1 MKGYQAGDIIFDGE
15 KGVYPHLWYPQCNK
29 CLVSV
34 YGNDEKEVNQYFN
47 GFMSIIHSLWFV
59 FISYN

>member
-1 MKGYQAGDIIFDGE
+1 MVYFIKECQYPDGLRFQDVMKGYQAGDIIFDGE

-34 YGNDEKEVNQYFN
+34 YGMMKRR
-47 GFMSIIHSLWFV
+47 
-59 FISYN
+59 